1 MSCQYPSLTNMKSIV
16 TLCKTLLVSTGLCL
30 FAVPATH
37 ALASAQP
44 PRLLSATTTYD
55 QTSAREATYYF
66 TLTVPESAS
75 TAVQQ
80 LAFTQIQGLEA
91 IRFDSQKSSAFVGTG
106 DRKGEKLGITLAK
119 SDRQERTVIVTFD
132 QPVAPGKIIT
142 IGLKPLRNPAY
153 DGVYQFQVQT
163 LPTTQQ
169 TKNQIIGTA
178 RLQFY
183 GVAGNE

>member
-1 MSCQYPSLTNMKSIV
+1 MKNIV

-30 FAVPATH
+30 FAVPATYT
-37 ALASAQP
+37 LVLAQP
-44 PRLLSATTTYD
+44 PRLLSATTTYN
-55 QTSAREATYYF
+55 QTSAWEATYYF

-75 TAVQQ
+75 TPLRQ
-80 LAFTQIQGLEA
+80 LAFTQIQGLEG
-91 IRFDSQKSSAFVGTG
+91 ISFDSQHSFAFLGTR
-106 DRKGEKLGITLAK
+106 DRKGEKLGITLAN
-119 SDRQERTVIVTFD
+119 SDRQNRTVIVTFD
-132 QPVAPGKIIT
+132 QPVAAGKTIT

-163 LPTTQQ
+163 LPTPTDKQ
-169 TKNQIIGTA
+169 TTNQIIGTA